1 FSVDSCVQVVEVVGC
16 RQRLREGS
24 EDHGEDDAKR
34 VVKSC
39 DGLISDLRVAIDR
52 GCDPRVGQL
61 QQRSPTGAEKQGRL
75 AMDPPAD
82 GKRSEDA
89 GLRIGGSISNG
100 VPETTHLDWRDG
112 LGVTVHISDW

>member
-1 FSVDSCVQVVEVVGC
+1 MYSSPP
-16 RQRLREGS
+16 
-24 EDHGEDDAKR
+24 
-34 VVKSC
+34 KST
-39 DGLISDLRVAIDR
+39 LFPYTTLFRS
-52 GCDPRVGQL
+52 GQL

-112 LGVTVHISDW
+112 LGVNVHISDRKSTRLNSSHTVISYAVFCL